1 MNPVEKAVFS
11 LTRAILGNKKAR
23 TAFILYAC
31 ALHLLVMYTTWE
43 CALSGSS
50 QGQFQKQHNPFV
62 RPPFTRTLL
71 PGLLSRLR
79 PVTTRLLLPSGI
91 VSSTGYYTSHNIIYI
106 ALHAHHCDLHLITL
120 AQVPSSP
127 RCLRDGCPPSSDSI
141 TLESQRLV
149 NRIEHRLHC
158 LGRVSTCVVVLEHS
172 RSPVPPSLGQPS
184 RMERP

>member
-50 QGQFQKQHNPFV
+50 QDQFQRQRNPFV
-62 RPPFTRTLL
+62 RPLSALTIL
-71 PGLLSRLR
+71 GLLNHFLL
-79 PVTTRLLLPSGI
+79 VMIRLLLYMRI
-91 VSSTGYYTSHNIIYI
+91 VFGYYTLHNIIYT
-106 ALHAHHCDLHLITL
+106 ALHAPVITTRTPN
-120 AQVPSSP
+120 QVSP
-127 RCLRDGCPPSSDSI
+127 LPWCLRVRRPPSSDPV

-149 NRIEHRLHC
+149 YCIEHRLHRLSYIC
-158 LGRVSTCVVVLEHS
+158 QHELSSQNFHAH
-172 RSPVPPSLGQPS
+172 
-184 RMERP
+184 